1 LLFIVIDD
9 RNDTPLET
17 NFIEL
22 DFSWPLIANG
32 EIYFSILTVSKKKKK
47 LSQS

>member
-1 LLFIVIDD
+1 MVSPAIIIYDPDCSSDVDKRGTLLFIVIDD

-22 DFSWPLIANG
+22 DFS
-32 EIYFSILTVSKKKKK
+32 
-47 LSQS
+47 